1 MLLLLEAMT
10 FFIYIKLC
18 ESWNHSF
25 PKLVGKAHPSLYVLV
40 FSLQEDE
47 STASITGYVAVIV
60 LVIPASTE
68 VKYASFSSLYIRNL
82 VIPASIAVKL
92 IVIPASIAVKHA
104 LFSSQN
110 TCGRIEEV
118 HPVSIALK
126 HALFSSHNTCQH

>member
-1 MLLLLEAMT
+1 MLLLLEAMN
-10 FFIYIKLC
+10 FFKYIKLC

-25 PKLVGKAHPSLYVLV
+25 SKLVGHAHPSLYVLV

-47 STASITGYVAVIV
+47 STASITGYVAVIA

-68 VKYASFSSLYIRNL
+68 VKHASFSSLYIRTL
-82 VIPASIAVKL
+82 
-92 IVIPASIAVKHA
+92 VIPASIAVKHA

-110 TCGRIEEV
+110 TCGRIKEV
-118 HPVSIALK
+118 HPASIALK